1 LSILEFNCLPTI
13 IGSVPFKD
21 PSEACTRILRY
32 LKDIPA
38 WPQLPKRNF
47 TENMYVQFSQGFPG
61 ITLNGDKIFVDRNVD
76 LFPGLERVY
85 AAYLEND
92 ITKFPVTPD
101 YAAGLYKFLN
111 YADLP
116 VRAVKGHVTGP
127 VSWGMTV
134 ADNDSRAIAYDDML
148 ADASAKLLKL
158 KAAWM
163 ENELRRINKN
173 TIIFVDEPYLH
184 SIGSAFFALSKEKVV
199 SLIQEVFSGIQGVKG
214 IHCCGQSD
222 WSIVLSTGLDI
233 LNFDAYNYG
242 PSLALYPGEIK
253 DFLSRGKAIAW
264 GIIPNDED
272 ILKKETT
279 ASLTERLEETMA
291 PLTRKGVEI
300 PFKQVTAQSLVTP
313 ACGLEGLSFKQLVT
327 QSLVTPSCGLAGLST
342 DGFELA
348 MELLNA
354 VSEKMRSKWK

>member
-1 LSILEFNCLPTI
+1 LSDLEFYCLPTI
-13 IGSVPFKD
+13 IGSLPFKD
-21 PSEACTRILRY
+21 PTEACTQVLRY
-32 LKDIPA
+32 LRDIPA
-38 WPQLPKRNF
+38 WPQLPRRAF
-47 TENMYVQFSQGFPG
+47 VENMYVQFSQGFPG
-61 ITLNGDKIFVDRNVD
+61 IKVTEDKIFVDRGMD
-76 LFPGLERVY
+76 LYPGLESVY
-85 AAYLEND
+85 QAYLENN
-92 ITKFPVTPD
+92 TARFPITPD
-101 YAAGLYKFLN
+101 YAAGLYQFLN
-111 YADLP
+111 NVNLP

-134 ADNDSRAIAYDDML
+134 TDNDGRAIAYDEVL

-158 KAAWM
+158 KASWM
-163 ENELRRINKN
+163 EKELRRINKN

-199 SLIQEVFSGIQGVKG
+199 SLIQEVFSGIEGVKG

-242 PSLALYPGEIK
+242 PSIALYPKEVK

-264 GIIPNDED
+264 GIVPNDEAV
-272 ILKKETT
+272 LKRETA
-279 ASLTERLEETMA
+279 ASLVERLEETMA
-291 PLTRKGVEI
+291 PLTRKGVEL

-313 ACGLEGLSFKQLVT
+313 SCGLEGLSFKQLVA

-354 VSEKMRSKWK
+354 VSDKMRSKWS